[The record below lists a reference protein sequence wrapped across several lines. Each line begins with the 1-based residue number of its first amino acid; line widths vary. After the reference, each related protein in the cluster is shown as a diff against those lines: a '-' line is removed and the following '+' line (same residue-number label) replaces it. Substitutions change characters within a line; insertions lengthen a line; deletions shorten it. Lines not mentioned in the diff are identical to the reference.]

1 MENLIFVILPDFFP
15 IYDLIQ
21 KVQLIESIYYHFYWW
36 DLMFF
41 WFLSNQGNIYMIC
54 HIKNLFYYIS
64 KTINGLNQIWS
75 QYLLLM
81 FPIQPNLMF
90 RKKRLKMFFWFAL
103 IIMSL
108 LSLFECITLWSL
120 EDIKL
125 IAIVNWIFHASD
137 FSLRIFT
144 ISCKRGLKLHPGI
157 LQVIVFSFYH
167 HFFRIWY
174 NCCFS
179 SEC

>member
-81 FPIQPNLMF
+81 FPIQPKLMS
-90 RKKRLKMFFWFAL
+90 RKKRLKMFFWKFIFL
-103 IIMSL
+103 CINHYVSV
-108 LSLFECITLWSL
+108 ITLWMHYT
-120 EDIKL
+120 L
-125 IAIVNWIFHASD
+125 IVRRHKVN
-137 FSLRIFT
+137 
-144 ISCKRGLKLHPGI
+144 C
-157 LQVIVFSFYH
+157 Y
-167 HFFRIWY
+167 
-174 NCCFS
+174 C
-179 SEC
+179 

>member
-1 MENLIFVILPDFFP
+1 MD
-15 IYDLIQ
+15 
-21 KVQLIESIYYHFYWW
+21 SIKYEVSTFYWCFQSNPIW
-36 DLMFF
+36 CLEKND
-41 WFLSNQGNIYMIC
+41 WKCSSESLS
-54 HIKNLFYYIS
+54 S
-64 KTINGLNQIWS
+64 
-75 QYLLLM
+75 
-81 FPIQPNLMF
+81 
-90 RKKRLKMFFWFAL
+90 FAL

-108 LSLFECITLWSL
+108 LSLFECITLWLL

-167 HFFRIWY
+167 HFFRICIIVVSVL
-174 NCCFS
+174 NVSTTHLIMS
-179 SEC
+179 SKKLNYTWQKLLHNWHSCPTWN